1 MRELAFA
8 LPTTPLGV
16 LVLGVTLL
24 VLWIVVSIPVYFSG
38 KVITGGK
45 ADLGSAMSAT
55 LGGALV
61 YLIILYAASF
71 LFGPA
76 LGGLGILAAFGLAI
90 LAWLAVY
97 RASFETSWIGAV
109 GIVLV
114 GWLVLVVLDALLVS
128 LFGVSLPRFEPF

>member
-24 VLWIVVSIPVYFSG
+24 ILWIVVSIPVYFSG

-45 ADLGSAMSAT
+45 ADLGSAMGAT

-97 RASFETSWIGAV
+97 RASFDTSWIGAV

-114 GWLVLVVLDALLVS
+114 GWLVLVVLDAALVS